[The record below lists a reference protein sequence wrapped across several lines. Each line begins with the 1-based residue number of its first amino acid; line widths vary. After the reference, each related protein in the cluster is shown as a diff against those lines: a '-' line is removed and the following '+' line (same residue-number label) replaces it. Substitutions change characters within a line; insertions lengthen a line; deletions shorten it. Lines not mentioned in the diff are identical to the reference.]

1 MKRVEYL
8 VEIFKSLVNFILLLL
23 SGLGFL
29 IYQIFTQVN
38 NIPFIIL
45 LGVGIFVFIMS
56 LIALYKL
63 NDKIL
68 YLTKE

>member
-8 VEIFKSLVNFILLLL
+8 MEIFKSLVNFILLLL

-29 IYQIFTQVN
+29 IYQIFTNSN

-56 LIALYKL
+56 LIAFYKL
-63 NDKIL
+63 NNKIL